1 VTALGPFNP
10 TRAALLLAV
19 GSFVALAAAV
29 AAPQAPAAGG
39 PDPFGGA
46 RLFVDRKSRAAIQ
59 VAQWS
64 DSRPADAR
72 ALRKIATRPQAD
84 WFGDRGGDVR
94 DNVGA
99 RVSQITSAG
108 ALPVLVAY
116 DIPRRDC
123 AGPSGG
129 GSPSP
134 AAYETWIRQ
143 FAAGIG
149 RRRAVVVLEP
159 DATAMLGCLSRE
171 GRRSRFRLL
180 ELAVRIL
187 DSRSR
192 ASVYI
197 DAGHSSWLP
206 PRTMARRLRRA
217 GVERARGFSVNV
229 SNFQTTS
236 AELSYG
242 RRISRL
248 VGGKPF
254 VIDTSRNGRGPAP
267 GGAWCNPPERGLG
280 PKPTVRTGHGRV
292 DAYLWI
298 KRPGESDGLCN
309 GGPPAGAW
317 WPEYALG
324 LARRAAD

>member
-1 VTALGPFNP
+1 MTAVNP
-10 TRAALLLAV
+10 TRAALLLAAV
-19 GSFVALAAAV
+19 SLAALTAVV

-39 PDPFGGA
+39 ADPFAGA
-46 RLFVDRKSRAAIQ
+46 RLFVDRKSRAATQ
-59 VAQWS
+59 VAQWR

-72 ALRKIATRPQAD
+72 ALRRIATRPQAD

-94 DNVGA
+94 DNVRT

-116 DIPRRDC
+116 DIPHRDC
-123 AGPSGG
+123 ARPSGG
-129 GSPSP
+129 GAPST
-134 AAYETWIRQ
+134 AVYETWIRR

-159 DATAMLGCLSRE
+159 DATAMLGCLSLE
-171 GRRSRFRLL
+171 ERRSRFRLL
-180 ELAVRIL
+180 ERAVRIL
-187 DSRSR
+187 RSRSR

-197 DAGHSSWLP
+197 DAGHSGWLT
-206 PRTMARRLRRA
+206 PRTTARRLRRA
-217 GVERARGFSVNV
+217 GVQRARGFALNV

-242 RRISRL
+242 RRISRRL
-248 VGGKPF
+248 GGKRF

-267 GGAWCNPPERGLG
+267 GGAWCNPPQRGLG

-298 KRPGESDGLCN
+298 KRPGESDGHCN
-309 GGPPAGAW
+309 GGPPAGTW